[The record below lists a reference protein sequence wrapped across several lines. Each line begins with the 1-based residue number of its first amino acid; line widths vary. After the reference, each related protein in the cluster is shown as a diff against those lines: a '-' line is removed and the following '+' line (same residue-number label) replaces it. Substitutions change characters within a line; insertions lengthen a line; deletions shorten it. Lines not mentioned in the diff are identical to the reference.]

1 MILVAVGA
9 NLPGPEGIT
18 PLDTCRRAAI
28 VLDGVAGLRLAA
40 LSRWYETAP
49 MPPSGQPPYINGVAR
64 LEGSADPAI
73 LLAGL
78 QQIEQAFGRVRGVA
92 NAARTLD
99 LDIIAMGSLIRVAP
113 DPILPHPRMH
123 LRAFV
128 LAPLLD
134 VAPEWRH
141 PTLGL
146 SVRALLDRLPDQ
158 GDYIALAITSDL
170 S

>member
-1 MILVAVGA
+1 MILVAIGA
-9 NLPGPEGIT
+9 NLPGPDGAAPIE
-18 PLDTCRRAAI
+18 TCRRAAV

-49 MPPSGQPPYINGVAR
+49 MPPSGQPLYVNGVAR
-64 LEGSADPAI
+64 LEGCVDPEI
-73 LLAGL
+73 LLAAL
-78 QQIEQAFGRVRGVA
+78 QGIEQAFGRVRGVT

-99 LDIIAMGSLIRVAP
+99 LDIVAMGNLTRDKPNPV
-113 DPILPHPRMH
+113 LPHPRMH
-123 LRAFV
+123 VRAFV

-134 VAPEWRH
+134 VAPAWRH

-146 SVRALLDRLPDQ
+146 SAQALLDGLPNQ
-158 GDYIALAITSDL
+158 GVAALAIMPDL